1 MYQANI
7 SIYLTNQVDF
17 VKKYKDNLE
26 NLKSIASES
35 VPNLTSRGIEILQ
48 VTGECSSRLSFI
60 APNSVLI
67 DLRLPNECQKT

>member
-1 MYQANI
+1 MYQAKI

-35 VPNLTSRGIEILQ
+35 VPNLTSRGIEVLQ
-48 VTGECSSRLSFI
+48 VTGECSSRRLFI
-60 APNSVLI
+60 VPKSVL
-67 DLRLPNECQKT
+67 LRLTRDY

>member
-35 VPNLTSRGIEILQ
+35 VPNLTSRGIEVLQ

-60 APNSVLI
+60 APKSVL
-67 DLRLPNECQKT
+67 LRLTRDY